1 MEELL
6 QNETAFDIF
15 FNSLERV
22 RNLKNFQEDL
32 RNGNEQLACNF

>member
-6 QNETAFDIF
+6 SNETAFEIF

-22 RNLKNFQEDL
+22 KNLKTFQEEL
-32 RNGNEQLACNF
+32 LSGNETLARKF